1 VIPFRFVALPVA
13 ACLLWANP
21 VVAQEDEGAWRL
33 VPSSDLSA
41 MIDCHEAAGRTL
53 VSAHRGGPSPGLPE
67 NAIETMDAVLTAI
80 PAIMEIDV
88 ARSPDGVH
96 YLMHDRT
103 LDRTTTGSG
112 AVADTPWSEV
122 EKLRLVDGAGWVTP
136 YRVPTLR
143 AALEWAKGKTV
154 LQIDFKPTADYAEV
168 VALIRETGSES
179 NVILIAYSLGSA
191 NALLELWPEAPLSL
205 SLDNTQE
212 LTAARYAGIP
222 YENIIAF
229 TGTRLPRPDFYRELE
244 EEDIEVIFGTLD
256 RSPGSIDN
264 VIDRFGTDERYAE
277 LSEGGVDIL
286 ATDRPREAAAA
297 LTAAGRLSE
306 PGSCDVTRIVAAEA
320 AE

>member
-1 VIPFRFVALPVA
+1 MIPFRIVAPIGAACVALASPA
-13 ACLLWANP
+13 L
-21 VVAQEDEGAWRL
+21 AQDEGGAWRL
-33 VPSSDLSA
+33 VPSGGLSA

-67 NAIETMDAVLTAI
+67 NAIETMDAVLTAV

-103 LDRTTTGSG
+103 LDRTTTGTG
-112 AVADTPWSEV
+112 AVEGTPWVEV

-143 AALEWAKGKTV
+143 AALEWAKGKTI
-154 LQIDFKPTADYAEV
+154 LQIDFKPTADYNEV
-168 VALIRETGSES
+168 IDLIRETGSEG

-244 EEDIEVIFGTLD
+244 EEDIEVIFGTLG
-256 RSPGSIDN
+256 RSPNSIDN

-297 LTAAGRLSE
+297 LAAAGRLSE
-306 PGSCDVTRIVAAEA
+306 AGTCGVNRIVAVTVSE
-320 AE
+320 